1 MKKNNLILYG
11 TILILGLIAPFI
23 FPGFKL
29 QISFLWILIVLAMTW
44 DVQGGQMGYNT
55 FGNILFFGVGMY
67 LCASVQIGMF
77 AMRFGI
83 IQIRKYK
90 QGKTKV
96 KKKSLEQIAFGIFFI
111 IILGLIIYSINDL
124 LFN

>member
-1 MKKNNLILYG
+1 
-11 TILILGLIAPFI
+11 
-23 FPGFKL
+23 
-29 QISFLWILIVLAMTW
+29 
-44 DVQGGQMGYNT
+44 
-55 FGNILFFGVGMY
+55 
-67 LCASVQIGMF
+67 MF

-90 QGKTKV
+90 RGETKV

>member
-1 MKKNNLILYG
+1 MIK
-11 TILILGLIAPFI
+11 FI
-23 FPGFKL
+23 FYL
-29 QISFLWILIVLAMTW
+29 SLIIL
-44 DVQGGQMGYNT
+44 
-55 FGNILFFGVGMY
+55 
-67 LCASVQIGMF
+67 GMF

-90 QGKTKV
+90 RGETKV